1 MRVENNIMKKI
12 IENVKYFIKKFFYKY
27 IEKNLVMIAL
37 ALAGLAVL
45 LMSIVAIDSLL
56 SKRKLE
62 RDYNETRNQLARVQG
77 TIEVSNGV
85 YQRAAEENRNLN
97 RRLED
102 VLGENTRLGEVI
114 SDREY
119 KIEDLIQINARLRE
133 VEFSSNNTNS
143 RVTSTVIS
151 NGRQCV
157 QSNSVATVV
166 DGETVISNED
176 MPNIRVDFDLAQ
188 SPFRAVG
195 FTTTNPSYA
204 ELDLTQQ
211 EPFVIDLVVAQ
222 DRDGEWSAFVA
233 EQNDMLELDI
243 SQLMVN
249 PHVREE
255 RWYERF
261 GIGVAGVAG
270 QTEFLAGPVISGEIG
285 NRSYVF
291 AGALVSPR
299 VEWNATVGATFRP
312 FRRTRSMR

>member
-1 MRVENNIMKKI
+1 MKKI

-27 IEKNLVMIAL
+27 IEKNLVMISL
-37 ALAGLAVL
+37 ALAGLAVV
-45 LMSIVAIDSLL
+45 LMSFIAIDSLL

-176 MPNIRVDFDLAQ
+176 MPNIRVDFDLEQ